1 MVTSDQWTG
10 LFADIHYRVFHQVSL
25 PGSSSIVEKKSPTG
39 LYRFLPSFRWW
50 LPVIDGRRS
59 WYRVSLLGTRTCD
72 SFLVRFLSPLEPLI
86 FFSSSPLPPDPRPF
100 HFFGEMIGRERS
112 ALSEEEEADSL
123 LGTVESR
130 CCPINHFFS
139 PLFRERGSLEKTKSP
154 YPLHLGTP
162 DFHLVQDFLKKNCE
176 LCQLEQLHFTCLH
189 AALRRPMCWSDPI
202 TVSLPRFASLSNW
215 PFPLARVSRGKRWKT
230 QWRMEREREREDKKY
245 APLGRNTYFLTSSW
259 LYRFFFT
266 EFCQLS
272 EQLCSARF
280 VIRRQPSHRNEPTG
294 FVFFF

>member
-1 MVTSDQWTG
+1 M
-10 LFADIHYRVFHQVSL
+10 
-25 PGSSSIVEKKSPTG
+25 
-39 LYRFLPSFRWW
+39 
-50 LPVIDGRRS
+50 IDGRRS

-154 YPLHLGTP
+154 YPLHHGTP

-189 AALRRPMCWSDPI
+189 AALRRPMC
-202 TVSLPRFASLSNW
+202 
-215 PFPLARVSRGKRWKT
+215 
-230 QWRMEREREREDKKY
+230 
-245 APLGRNTYFLTSSW
+245 
-259 LYRFFFT
+259 
-266 EFCQLS
+266 
-272 EQLCSARF
+272 
-280 VIRRQPSHRNEPTG
+280 
-294 FVFFF
+294 